1 MHNLKDIRN
10 NIDIFKKKIS
20 QRNVD
25 INLDKLVEL
34 DKSNREI
41 IQKKELLEQEKKKDF

>member
-25 INLDKLVEL
+25 INFDKLMEL
-34 DKSNREI
+34 DKSNRVI